1 VVEVAVGNS
10 IVNVVV
16 AVFSP
21 PKFST
26 ATDAFVVAL
35 YIKAPAVVK
44 LAGLQVT
51 LANVT

>member
-16 AVFSP
+16 AIFSP

-26 ATDAFVVAL
+26 ATDAFVVLL
-35 YIKAPAVVK
+35 YIKAPDAAK
-44 LAGLQVT
+44 FAGLQVT